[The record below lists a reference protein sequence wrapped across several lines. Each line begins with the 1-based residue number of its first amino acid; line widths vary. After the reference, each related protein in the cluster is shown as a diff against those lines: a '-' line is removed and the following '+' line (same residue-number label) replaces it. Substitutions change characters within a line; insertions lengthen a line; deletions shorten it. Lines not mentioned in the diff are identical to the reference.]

1 MAGGKKSILFYVDW
15 GETFKAL
22 TDEQAGKLIKHLCA
36 YVNDENPQT
45 DDPIVNAVFVN
56 IRQQLKRDLKKYEDM
71 CLKNKENGKKGGRP
85 KKETEENPNKPN
97 GFLENPTKAKKP
109 DTDTDTDTDIDKEIN
124 NNDYYNDGRL
134 FITRDQIN
142 KLKENYPITTI
153 DQYIGRVLNWKKVDG
168 VKSLYLTMLNWMKRD
183 QVKTIEELKAI
194 QSSKP
199 IEEKKIPRPTSNP
212 QSGQFC

>member
-1 MAGGKKSILFYVDW
+1 MAEGKKSILFYVDW
-15 GETFKAL
+15 GETFNAL

-97 GFLENPTKAKKP
+97 GFSKNPTKAKKP
-109 DTDTDTDTDIDKEIN
+109 DTDTDTDIDIDIN
-124 NNDYYNDGRL
+124 NIY
-134 FITRDQIN
+134 
-142 KLKENYPITTI
+142 
-153 DQYIGRVLNWKKVDG
+153 
-168 VKSLYLTMLNWMKRD
+168 SLYPSRCVIKNSSTGKGSKNKEQIKKLLSNGETKDSLEKVIKFYVDDCKRNKVYMKNFTTFLNNLPEVHE
-183 QVKTIEELKAI
+183 VKE
-194 QSSKP
+194 Q
-199 IEEKKIPRPTSNP
+199 PRLDSQFFSN
-212 QSGQFC
+212 GKLRCI